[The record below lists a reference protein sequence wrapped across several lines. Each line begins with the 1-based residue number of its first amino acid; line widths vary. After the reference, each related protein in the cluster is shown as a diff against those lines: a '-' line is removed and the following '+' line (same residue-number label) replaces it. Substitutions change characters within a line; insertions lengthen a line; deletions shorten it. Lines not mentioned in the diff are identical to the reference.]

1 MAANPEEK
9 YGDSSLGAVP
19 GKEAKVQETKEQPQ
33 TVVVVDDDNED
44 VAPMDAKTVVR
55 NDDGV
60 ARMDANTITHVAQDM
75 SVTDQRPEVAVPDEP
90 PRPPASPRGMEGI
103 QHYTR
108 AKELIEQI
116 EAIRAKWSPHSAM
129 WPLHFTRDIQRFL
142 SDTSA
147 AFYDVTEFHRRDF
160 VQEVIH
166 ETHDFIKTVLQDPD
180 KPMPLLTDKVLDT
193 VLKKAEVPPL
203 NNDALRKRIFALH
216 VREDK
221 NQAKRNVDFIPTM
234 EYVSWVDRWFDR
246 AMQPRAFV
254 PPPSTGAQEP
264 HGIREFSDELYQR
277 AVLFGFMV
285 AGRLALPVTDMI
297 YGHHIVK
304 RDDADGGSSTLTV
317 AIEDPQERARQ
328 EEKWT
333 RQANHDLA
341 KFTQVAQYR
350 DNRPQ
355 RQIAAI
361 NALFTLYTPLLAE
374 SVQAESFFVAE
385 HFGGGPD
392 IVTWFFSSP
401 RVLSIF
407 VGLCASEVA
416 IRMLGRPVLTTTDKA
431 YKATVAQRN
440 LEWWTGQSNQY
451 RFIVKTKMAMSS
463 GSDTMVLTRS

>member
-1 MAANPEEK
+1 MANPEEK

-19 GKEAKVQETKEQPQ
+19 GKEAKVQETKEPEDDD
-33 TVVVVDDDNED
+33 DDDND
-44 VAPMDAKTVVR
+44 VAPMDAKTVIR
-55 NDDGV
+55 NNDGV
-60 ARMDANTITHVAQDM
+60 ARMDAQTITHVAQDM
-75 SVTDQRPEVAVPDEP
+75 SVTDQRQQEEAIPEMP
-90 PRPPASPRGMEGI
+90 PPPASPRGMEGI

-116 EAIRAKWSPHSAM
+116 EAIRTKWSPHSAM
-129 WPLHFTRDIQRFL
+129 WPLYFTRDIQRFL

-160 VQEVIH
+160 VQGVIR

-180 KPMPLLTDKVLDT
+180 KPTPLLTDKVLDL

-234 EYVSWVDRWFDR
+234 EYVSWVDRWFER
-246 AMQPRAFV
+246 AMQPARALV
-254 PPPSTGAQEP
+254 AAPTNAAEP
-264 HGIREFSDELYQR
+264 HGIRAFGDELYQR

-285 AGRLALPVTDMI
+285 AGRLALPITDMI

-304 RDDADGGSSTLTV
+304 HDNDNGGGTSTLT
-317 AIEDPQERARQ
+317 ASIEDPQERAKQ

-333 RQANHDLA
+333 RQASTDLN
-341 KFTQVAQYR
+341 KFIQVAQYQ

-355 RQIAAI
+355 RQIAVI

-374 SVQAESFFVAE
+374 SVQAESFFVTRY
-385 HFGGGPD
+385 FGSAKPD

-401 RVLSIF
+401 EVLSIF
-407 VGLCASEVA
+407 VGLCASEMA
-416 IRMLGRPVLTTTDKA
+416 IRMLNAPVLDKTDKA
-431 YKATVAQRN
+431 YKASVAQRN

-451 RFIVKTKMAMSS
+451 RFIVKTRMVMS
-463 GSDTMVLTRS
+463 GDDKMVLSSP